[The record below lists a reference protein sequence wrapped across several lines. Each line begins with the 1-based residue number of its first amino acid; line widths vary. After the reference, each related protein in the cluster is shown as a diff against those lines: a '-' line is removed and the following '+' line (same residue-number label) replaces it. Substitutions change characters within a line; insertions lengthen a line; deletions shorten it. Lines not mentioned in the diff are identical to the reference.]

1 MKKKNSHNLK
11 MVFCRVDPSVGTDM
25 KEETSIE
32 IAANRDSTEVLT
44 LLAEFAELPTDIK
57 IKQLKLMIESDDE
70 GNIDI
75 FKKQLESLSVDQ
87 VISD

>member
-1 MKKKNSHNLK
+1 

-44 LLAEFAELPTDIK
+44 LLAEFAELPTDIPY
-57 IKQLKLMIESDDE
+57 IKFTTTL
-70 GNIDI
+70 I
-75 FKKQLESLSVDQ
+75 FEP
-87 VISD
+87 